1 MASSGQVVV
10 APKSAAD
17 SWSAASVKVLVVCL
31 LAWAFDVYEQ
41 TIMQLVTPLLIQEW
55 HVTPT
60 TIGLVT
66 TVSRWIGIWGIFV
79 FPALSDVYGRR
90 PILAGSILGYSLVTG
105 LTGFAQN
112 WQQLL
117 AGTSLS
123 RIALSGESPI
133 GTVLIAET
141 APVRWRATALGGLV
155 SGYPVGYML
164 TTLVGLAVVPRFGWR
179 ALYWLG
185 ILPAA
190 LVAFVMWGMNESP
203 HFQMVATRA
212 RRHTFRQHFD
222 PLAPVRHYPREMIL
236 GTLLYFLYLFT
247 WGGWAAWMPD
257 FLASEKHLGF
267 KMAASYLSIWMFVAI
282 FAYWFCGWL
291 SDRLGRRYVIPAFVM
306 PGAVLL
312 AVLGRQNDPKTL
324 LILGGVVNF
333 LITGS
338 FGSGL
343 GYVSELFPTE
353 IRGRAYGSA
362 ALFGGLASS
371 ISPTIIGWIATTR
384 SIAAGLPLLAL
395 SFFLIGPIFM
405 FAARETVGN
414 ELSDFVGQD
423 QPEK

>member
-1 MASSGQVVV
+1 MAGSTQAAI
-10 APKSAAD
+10 APSSAAD
-17 SWSAASVKVLVVCL
+17 GWTAASVKVLVICL
-31 LAWAFDVYEQ
+31 LAWAFDIYEQ
-41 TIMQLVTPLLIQEW
+41 TIMQLVTPLLIKEW
-55 HVTPT
+55 QITPT
-60 TIGLVT
+60 TIGVVT

-79 FPALSDVYGRR
+79 FPALSDIYGRR
-90 PILAGSILGYSLVTG
+90 PILAGSIFGYSVVTG

-117 AGTSLS
+117 AATSLS

-155 SGYPVGYML
+155 SGYPFGYMV

-185 ILPAA
+185 ILPAL
-190 LVAFVMWGMNESP
+190 LVVAVMRTMKESP
-203 HFQMVATRA
+203 HFEAVATQSGKRA
-212 RRHTFRQHFD
+212 FRQHFD
-222 PLAPVRHYPREMIL
+222 PLAPARHYPREMVL

-267 KMAASYLSIWMFVAI
+267 KTAASYLSIWMFAAI

-291 SDRLGRRYVIPAFVM
+291 SDRCGRRYVIPAFVM

-312 AVLGRQNDPKTL
+312 IVLGYQNDPKTL
-324 LILGGVVNF
+324 LVLGGVVNF

-353 IRGRAYGSA
+353 IRGRAFGSA

-384 SIAAGLPLLAL
+384 SIAAGLPILAL
-395 SFFLIGPIFM
+395 SFFLIGPIFL
-405 FAARETVGN
+405 FVARETVGQD
-414 ELSDFVGQD
+414 LPDFVGE
-423 QPEK
+423 QPPEP